1 MPTPISAPAEAE
13 PCTPQPTT
21 TPPAIANPQTL
32 TTTVSIRGGGEVTI
46 EIVEINDPF
55 GPTITNPQIQALVVS
70 EETRGGGLM
79 VNQKRR
85 EKGWSELDVFAVGVV
100 MEGGGD
106 QAGEKMSSTE
116 IRMRRGEKD

>member
-1 MPTPISAPAEAE
+1 MTTS
-13 PCTPQPTT
+13 PTT
-21 TPPAIANPQTL
+21 ATSQSLI
-32 TTTVSIRGGGEVTI
+32 TTVSTPCGGKLNI
-46 EIVEINDPF
+46 EIVEIHDPF

-85 EKGWSELDVFAVGVV
+85 EQGWSELDVFAVGVV

-116 IRMRRGEKD
+116 IRKRRGEEKG